1 MGRIVNGAGLIL
13 TGTSKMAGETLLGL
27 AGAGTSYTGIGF
39 AGMIAGAITSMA
51 GSALRPYVVPKK
63 NPALVGG
70 EQKNIAKKTA
80 MGADDAAGGVEGNT
94 GAQGVGNPVSVEGRG
109 NTGRIIPNTLNEQMA
124 MNQVKSNPLEG
135 ATKVPLEMSDPRW
148 PASEGWVKMQSV
160 IENADGTKT
169 TIHLNY
175 SRLFRE
181 SG

>member
-80 MGADDAAGGVEGNT
+80 MGGMM
-94 GAQGVGNPVSVEGRG
+94 R
-109 NTGRIIPNTLNEQMA
+109 
-124 MNQVKSNPLEG
+124 LEVWKETQEHK
-135 ATKVPLEMSDPRW
+135 A
-148 PASEGWVKMQSV
+148 
-160 IENADGTKT
+160 
-169 TIHLNY
+169 
-175 SRLFRE
+175 
-181 SG
+181 

>member
-175 SRLFRE
+175 SRLCRE